1 MLFLPTTPKERE
13 LVLRDINKH
22 SALWERT
29 KVFRSLALWKDNIG
43 LQGEKA
49 VGLFRGPCFHLLM
62 LMAIQTPFTGVATTL
77 LRKL

>member
-1 MLFLPTTPKERE
+1 MLFLPTTLKEKE
-13 LVLRDINKH
+13 LVLWDINKH
-22 SALWERT
+22 SALGERT
-29 KVFRSLALWKDNIG
+29 KVSRSLALWKVNIS

-49 VGLFRGPCFHLLM
+49 VSLSSGPGLRLLM

>member
-1 MLFLPTTPKERE
+1 MLFLPTTLKERE
-13 LVLRDINKH
+13 LVLWDINKR

-29 KVFRSLALWKDNIG
+29 KVSRSLALWKVNIG

-49 VGLFRGPCFHLLM
+49 DSISRGLGLHLLM